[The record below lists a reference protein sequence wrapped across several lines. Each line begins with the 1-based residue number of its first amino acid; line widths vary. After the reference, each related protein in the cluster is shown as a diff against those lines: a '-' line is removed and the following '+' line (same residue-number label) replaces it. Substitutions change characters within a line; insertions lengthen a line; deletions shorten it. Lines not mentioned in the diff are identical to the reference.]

1 MPFWLE
7 VILIKTEEIIRLIEA
22 IKNSDFTEFT
32 LENEGFR
39 VSLLR
44 KKGEEQ
50 ITSSPPLETA
60 GGKEIVPGP
69 SATVEDNLVEVNA
82 PMVGTFYRAP
92 SPGEEPFVKVGDTV
106 KKDDTLCI
114 LEAMKLMNE
123 IKADQG
129 GEIVSILVENGEMV
143 EYGQTLFQIKGQ
155 S

>member
-50 ITSSPPLETA
+50 ITSSPPPKTA
-60 GGKEIVPGP
+60 GGKEIVPGT
-69 SATVEDNLVEVNA
+69 SAPVEDNLVEVNA

-123 IKADQG
+123 LKADQG

>member
-1 MPFWLE
+1 M
-7 VILIKTEEIIRLIEA
+7 ILIKTEEIIRLIEA

-32 LENEGFR
+32 LESEGFR

-50 ITSSPPLETA
+50 ITSSPPPQAE
-60 GGKEIVPGP
+60 GGKNVVPGP
-69 SATVEDNLVEVNA
+69 SVPVEDNLVEVNA

-92 SPGEEPFVKVGDTV
+92 SPAEEPFVKVGDTV
-106 KKDDTLCI
+106 KKEDTLCI

-129 GEIVSILVENGEMV
+129 GEIVSILAENGEMV
-143 EYGQTLFQIKGQ
+143 EYGQALFQIKEQ
-155 S
+155 T